1 MSAALAAIGVQGYWL
16 FNQFRYEMC
25 TYADEIAG
33 EVFHAGQEEFRIRK
47 EEAEMT
53 KGTYIIERQS
63 KYQSGDSVLN
73 GLKNSFGFQL
83 YPKDTTKIHSFRLH
97 LDPNMPEDSL
107 LVGVDRSVVEFFV
120 PFSAER
126 LDSILSAGLP
136 GLDYRVRPF
145 VASDTLSGQSSA
157 LWFPLSKN
165 LFSTSIS
172 ICYVFAP
179 IERMAVWV
187 DVDLPINPLLG
198 RMGWQLFLSI
208 FLILLLLACLGFQIR
223 TIWEQMRLNEL
234 REGFVH
240 TMIHELR
247 RPVQTLKVFVSFLN
261 DREMR
266 MDEATTERVLQD
278 SMFELDNLSA
288 YLGKLKDMVCADERE
303 TLLRPSA
310 FNLRELVEKV
320 VRLTNIPAG
329 KKVSFSTAFP
339 PDMPDL
345 TADPVHVANVLSNLI
360 ENAIKYSG

>member
-47 EEAEMT
+47 EEAELT

-126 LDSILSAGLP
+126 LDSILSVGLP

-145 VASDTLSGQSSA
+145 VAGDTLSGQSSLFVRPDRAKGGVGGCGSSHESVIGPDGMAAFPKYFPYLVIAGLFEFPDPYDLGANA
-157 LWFPLSKN
+157 L
-165 LFSTSIS
+165 
-172 ICYVFAP
+172 
-179 IERMAVWV
+179 
-187 DVDLPINPLLG
+187 
-198 RMGWQLFLSI
+198 
-208 FLILLLLACLGFQIR
+208 
-223 TIWEQMRLNEL
+223 
-234 REGFVH
+234 
-240 TMIHELR
+240 
-247 RPVQTLKVFVSFLN
+247 
-261 DREMR
+261 
-266 MDEATTERVLQD
+266 ERV
-278 SMFELDNLSA
+278 A
-288 YLGKLKDMVCADERE
+288 
-303 TLLRPSA
+303 
-310 FNLRELVEKV
+310 
-320 VRLTNIPAG
+320 
-329 KKVSFSTAFP
+329 
-339 PDMPDL
+339 
-345 TADPVHVANVLSNLI
+345 
-360 ENAIKYSG
+360 

>member
-1 MSAALAAIGVQGYWL
+1 MGKRIRWIWVISLAAALAAIGVQGYWL

-33 EVFHAGQEEFRIRK
+33 EVFHAGQEEFRMRK

-145 VASDTLSGQSSA
+145 VAGDTLSGQSS
-157 LWFPLSKN
+157 
-165 LFSTSIS
+165 
-172 ICYVFAP
+172 V
-179 IERMAVWV
+179 IEK
-187 DVDLPINPLLG
+187 P
-198 RMGWQLFLSI
+198 
-208 FLILLLLACLGFQIR
+208 
-223 TIWEQMRLNEL
+223 
-234 REGFVH
+234 
-240 TMIHELR
+240 
-247 RPVQTLKVFVSFLN
+247 
-261 DREMR
+261 
-266 MDEATTERVLQD
+266 
-278 SMFELDNLSA
+278 
-288 YLGKLKDMVCADERE
+288 
-303 TLLRPSA
+303 A
-310 FNLRELVEKV
+310 FNLYLDMLF
-320 VRLTNIPAG
+320 VRPDRAKGGVGGCGSSHESVIGPDGMA
-329 KKVSFSTAFP
+329 AFP
-339 PDMPDL
+339 KYFPYLVIAGLFGFPDPYDL
-345 TADPVHVANVLSNLI
+345 GANALERVA
-360 ENAIKYSG
+360 

>member
-1 MSAALAAIGVQGYWL
+1 MGKRIRWIWVISLAAALAAIGVQGYWL

-145 VASDTLSGQSSA
+145 VAGDTLSGQSSA
-157 LWFPLSKN
+157 LWLPL
-165 LFSTSIS
+165 
-172 ICYVFAP
+172 
-179 IERMAVWV
+179 
-187 DVDLPINPLLG
+187 
-198 RMGWQLFLSI
+198 
-208 FLILLLLACLGFQIR
+208 
-223 TIWEQMRLNEL
+223 
-234 REGFVH
+234 
-240 TMIHELR
+240 
-247 RPVQTLKVFVSFLN
+247 
-261 DREMR
+261 
-266 MDEATTERVLQD
+266 
-278 SMFELDNLSA
+278 
-288 YLGKLKDMVCADERE
+288 
-303 TLLRPSA
+303 
-310 FNLRELVEKV
+310 
-320 VRLTNIPAG
+320 
-329 KKVSFSTAFP
+329 
-339 PDMPDL
+339 
-345 TADPVHVANVLSNLI
+345 
-360 ENAIKYSG
+360 

>member
-1 MSAALAAIGVQGYWL
+1 MGKRIRWIWVISLAAALAAIGVQGYWL

-33 EVFHAGQEEFRIRK
+33 EVFHAGQEEFRMRK

-157 LWFPLSKN
+157 LWLPFEKPVFN
-165 LFSTSIS
+165 LYLDML
-172 ICYVFAP
+172 CV
-179 IERMAVWV
+179 
-187 DVDLPINPLLG
+187 
-198 RMGWQLFLSI
+198 
-208 FLILLLLACLGFQIR
+208 
-223 TIWEQMRLNEL
+223 
-234 REGFVH
+234 
-240 TMIHELR
+240 
-247 RPVQTLKVFVSFLN
+247 RP
-261 DREMR
+261 DREKGGVGGCGSSHESVIGPDGMAAFPKYFPYLVIAGLFGFP
-266 MDEATTERVLQD
+266 DPYDLGTNALERV
-278 SMFELDNLSA
+278 A
-288 YLGKLKDMVCADERE
+288 
-303 TLLRPSA
+303 
-310 FNLRELVEKV
+310 
-320 VRLTNIPAG
+320 
-329 KKVSFSTAFP
+329 
-339 PDMPDL
+339 
-345 TADPVHVANVLSNLI
+345 
-360 ENAIKYSG
+360 

>member
-1 MSAALAAIGVQGYWL
+1 MGKRIRWIWVISLAAALAAIGVQGYWL

-33 EVFHAGQEEFRIRK
+33 EVFHAGQEEFRMRK

-145 VASDTLSGQSSA
+145 VAGDTLSVVGLMVA
-157 LWFPLSKN
+157 
-165 LFSTSIS
+165 
-172 ICYVFAP
+172 V
-179 IERMAVWV
+179 IEK
-187 DVDLPINPLLG
+187 
-198 RMGWQLFLSI
+198 
-208 FLILLLLACLGFQIR
+208 
-223 TIWEQMRLNEL
+223 T
-234 REGFVH
+234 
-240 TMIHELR
+240 
-247 RPVQTLKVFVSFLN
+247 
-261 DREMR
+261 
-266 MDEATTERVLQD
+266 
-278 SMFELDNLSA
+278 
-288 YLGKLKDMVCADERE
+288 
-303 TLLRPSA
+303 A
-310 FNLRELVEKV
+310 FNLYLDMLFVRPDREKGGVGGCGSSHESV
-320 VRLTNIPAG
+320 IGPDGMA
-329 KKVSFSTAFP
+329 AFP
-339 PDMPDL
+339 KYFPYLVIAGLFGFPDPYDL
-345 TADPVHVANVLSNLI
+345 GANALERVA
-360 ENAIKYSG
+360 

>member
-1 MSAALAAIGVQGYWL
+1 MGKRIRWIWVISLSAALAAIGVQGYWL

-145 VASDTLSGQSSA
+145 VASDTLSGQS
-157 LWFPLSKN
+157 
-165 LFSTSIS
+165 
-172 ICYVFAP
+172 
-179 IERMAVWV
+179 
-187 DVDLPINPLLG
+187 
-198 RMGWQLFLSI
+198 
-208 FLILLLLACLGFQIR
+208 
-223 TIWEQMRLNEL
+223 
-234 REGFVH
+234 
-240 TMIHELR
+240 
-247 RPVQTLKVFVSFLN
+247 
-261 DREMR
+261 
-266 MDEATTERVLQD
+266 
-278 SMFELDNLSA
+278 
-288 YLGKLKDMVCADERE
+288 
-303 TLLRPSA
+303 
-310 FNLRELVEKV
+310 
-320 VRLTNIPAG
+320 
-329 KKVSFSTAFP
+329 
-339 PDMPDL
+339 
-345 TADPVHVANVLSNLI
+345 
-360 ENAIKYSG
+360 

>member
-126 LDSILSAGLP
+126 LDSILSVGLP

-157 LWFPLSKN
+157 LWLPLSKN

-179 IERMAVWV
+179 IERKAVWV
-187 DVDLPINPLLG
+187 DVDLPMNPLLG

-208 FLILLLLACLGFQIR
+208 FLILLLLACLGLQIR

-266 MDEATTERVLQD
+266 MDEATTER
-278 SMFELDNLSA
+278 
-288 YLGKLKDMVCADERE
+288 
-303 TLLRPSA
+303 
-310 FNLRELVEKV
+310 
-320 VRLTNIPAG
+320 
-329 KKVSFSTAFP
+329 SFKTPCSSWIIFP
-339 PDMPDL
+339 P
-345 TADPVHVANVLSNLI
+345 I
-360 ENAIKYSG
+360 WEN

>member
-1 MSAALAAIGVQGYWL
+1 MGKRIRWIWVISLSAALAAIGVQGYWL

-165 LFSTSIS
+165 LFSTVSI
-172 ICYVFAP
+172 
-179 IERMAVWV
+179 R
-187 DVDLPINPLLG
+187 
-198 RMGWQLFLSI
+198 
-208 FLILLLLACLGFQIR
+208 
-223 TIWEQMRLNEL
+223 
-234 REGFVH
+234 
-240 TMIHELR
+240 
-247 RPVQTLKVFVSFLN
+247 
-261 DREMR
+261 
-266 MDEATTERVLQD
+266 
-278 SMFELDNLSA
+278 
-288 YLGKLKDMVCADERE
+288 
-303 TLLRPSA
+303 
-310 FNLRELVEKV
+310 
-320 VRLTNIPAG
+320 
-329 KKVSFSTAFP
+329 
-339 PDMPDL
+339 
-345 TADPVHVANVLSNLI
+345 
-360 ENAIKYSG
+360 